1 MNEKI
6 LVIVAHPDD
15 EILGCG
21 GLIQKFRKEGFIIK
35 VHCLT
40 SRGLGH
46 EKDEARV
53 RSFIQAMDFLQ
64 IPLHSYTELSNADI
78 ESMTVADLDADYI
91 RPVIETFA
99 PGMVISH
106 SKLDGNQHHS
116 KVAQAVEIASRDVP
130 ILYSFV
136 PPENLP
142 RSPGFRP
149 NVYVTLSAH
158 HVENKCKAFMKYDQD
173 KGANHIRSYEGIKTD
188 AEFHGRI
195 VGARYAEALCAE
207 RLVL

>member
-6 LVIVAHPDD
+6 LIIVAHPDD
-15 EILGCG
+15 EVLGCG
-21 GLIQKFRKEGFIIK
+21 GLIQKFRKQGFIVK
-35 VHCLT
+35 VHCMT

-46 EKDEARV
+46 QRDDERMK
-53 RSFIQAMDFLQ
+53 SFHQVMDFLH
-64 IPLHSYTELSNADI
+64 LEMHSYSDLSNDNLEDI
-78 ESMTVADLDADYI
+78 TVAQLDADFI
-91 RPVIETFA
+91 RPVIESFS

-106 SKLDGNQHHS
+106 SVHDGNQHHE
-116 KVAQAVEIASRDVP
+116 KVAKAVQIASREVP

-149 NVYVTLSAH
+149 NVYITLSAQY
-158 HVENKCKAFMKYDQD
+158 VENKCKAFMKYDQD
-173 KGANHIRSYEGIKTD
+173 KGADHIRSYEGIKTD

-195 VGARYAEALCAE
+195 IGARYAEALCAE
-207 RLVL
+207 RLIL